1 MNTDCFGIELFPA
14 KERKNWWKK
23 KKNWKT
29 NVYGQNEIFVLWFSS
44 LSAVR
49 KSNFLEYS
57 SLRLFYVMALDQ
69 KREKV
74 KHQMVF
80 FICS

>member
-1 MNTDCFGIELFPA
+1 M
-14 KERKNWWKK
+14 KK
-23 KKNWKT
+23 KKKT
-29 NVYGQNEIFVLWFSS
+29 GKLMSMDRMKHLSSDFPVYQ
-44 LSAVR
+44 LSE